1 MTKTSQASEA
11 KPEPKTGTD
20 QKPLKGRASS
30 IRLNEAGKPE
40 SPAYI
45 ARPEVL
51 KEEGN
56 RTSTIRRPCDLNN
69 DDGDAGAASRNSQES
84 PHPQNNAALELISS
98 VTGDDE
104 EGRSRQRVL
113 VYAARRYA
121 SAVERN
127 PEDYDA
133 LYNWALVLQESADNV
148 SPDSTSPSKDS
159 LLEEAC
165 KKYEESTRLC
175 PTFHDVCMHGC
186 LAFYN
191 WAIAISDRA
200 KMRGRTKEA
209 EELWEQESKKPWELV
224 IDCGFMV
231 YIAFQNLVQKH
242 IIVMFLQATEK
253 YEKAVKL
260 NWNSPQALNNWGL
273 ALQELS
279 SIVPAREKQNIVR
292 AAISKVRKS
301 LEKQKCLDAYRN
313 RQQSKVANSVL
324 TIPFTTNAVSHC
336 NTVAIRFPSSYI
348 QPWNCFVADDTTR
361 TAGSTNPKEV
371 SSNELY
377 SQSAIYITAAHA
389 LKPNYSVY
397 SSALKLVRSMLPL
410 PHLKNGYLTAPP
422 IGNTAAPH
430 CDWKRTE
437 FFLDHEALR
446 QQATKV
452 EEKQV
457 SRSLS
462 GRIAEAANEEKTS
475 IRVDIPDIVSVSACS
490 DLTLPPGAGL
500 YIDSTH
506 GPVFLV
512 ADSWE
517 SLDGWLDAIRLVY
530 TIYAR
535 GKTDVVAGI
544 ITG

>member
-11 KPEPKTGTD
+11 KPELKTGTD
-20 QKPLKGRASS
+20 PKPLKGRASS

-40 SPAYI
+40 CTTYI

-56 RTSTIRRPCDLNN
+56 RTSTIRRPSDLNS
-69 DDGDAGAASRNSQES
+69 DDGDAAPRNSQES
-84 PHPQNNAALELISS
+84 IHPQNNAALELISS
-98 VTGDDE
+98 VTGADE

-121 SAVERN
+121 SALEKN

-165 KKYEESTRLC
+165 KKYEESTHLC
-175 PTFHDVCMHGC
+175 PTFND
-186 LAFYN
+186 AFYN

-209 EELWEQESKKPWELV
+209 EELWEQ
-224 IDCGFMV
+224 
-231 YIAFQNLVQKH
+231 
-242 IIVMFLQATEK
+242 ATKK

-292 AAISKVRKS
+292 AAISKFRTAIQ
-301 LEKQKCLDAYRN
+301 LQFDFHRAIYNLGT
-313 RQQSKVANSVL
+313 VL
-324 TIPFTTNAVSHC
+324 
-336 NTVAIRFPSSYI
+336 YG
-348 QPWNCFVADDTTR
+348 VADDTTR

-446 QQATKV
+446 QATKV

-462 GRIAEAANEEKTS
+462 GRIAEVANEEKTS

-500 YIDSTH
+500 CIDTTH

-517 SLDGWLDAIRLVY
+517 SLEGWLDAIRLVY

-535 GKTDVVAGI
+535 VNISGHQPCECHASGPAFELVQSSLLNILSRVIISKKVGI
-544 ITG
+544 PRTGMPRYSDLNMTL